1 MQIILYGIVGG
12 ITTLINIIAYWACTR
27 LLYIPVVAST
37 VIAWTVAVIFA
48 YWANRKFVFHSTV
61 NTLSGILKEASEF
74 LFFRITTGVL
84 DVIIMYLFVDVF
96 GFYDVIVKTVSNI
109 IVIILNYIASKI
121 IIFKGEK
128 SS

>member
-37 VIAWTVAVIFA
+37 VIAWTVAVVFA
-48 YWANRKFVFHSTV
+48 YWANRTFVFHSTV
-61 NTLSGILKEASEF
+61 NTLSGIIKEASEF

-96 GFYDVIVKTVSNI
+96 GFYDVIVKTTSNI

-128 SS
+128 A

>member
-37 VIAWTVAVIFA
+37 VIAWIVALIFA

-61 NTLSGILKEASEF
+61 NTFSGIIKEASEF
-74 LFFRITTGVL
+74 VGFRIITGLL

-121 IIFKGEK
+121 IVFKGAE
-128 SS
+128 

>member
-27 LLYIPVVAST
+27 VLYIPVVAST
-37 VIAWTVAVIFA
+37 VIAWIVALIFA

-61 NTLSGILKEASEF
+61 NTFSGIIKEASEF
-74 LFFRITTGVL
+74 VGFRIITGLL

-128 SS
+128 S

>member
-27 LLYIPVVAST
+27 VLYIPVVAST
-37 VIAWTVAVIFA
+37 VIAWIVALIFA

-61 NTLSGILKEASEF
+61 NTFSGIIKEASEF
-74 LFFRITTGVL
+74 VGFRIITGLL

-121 IIFKGEK
+121 IVFKGAE
-128 SS
+128 

>member
-27 LLYIPVVAST
+27 VLYLPVVAST
-37 VIAWTVAVIFA
+37 VIAWIVALIFA

-61 NTLSGILKEASEF
+61 NTFSGIIKEASEF
-74 LFFRITTGVL
+74 VGFRIITGLL

-121 IIFKGEK
+121 IVFKGAE
-128 SS
+128 